1 MEIHE
6 GRRLILKCKVQ
17 GETNPQIKWFKDNKS
32 INMPLHPNIK
42 ITSSTKHSE
51 LRIEHVITNDTGN
64 YSCRGESQQNQISKW
79 VFVSVYS
86 ACPVNICNMGTCFII
101 NNNSLCR
108 CPETHT
114 GEFCDQPVSNDKIT
128 NKLIMN
134 TQPIKKNLN
143 YLQSD
148 SKSSPSVDLINSV
161 SVLNDNNQQSKQNM
175 QLLSEIKREKFDL
188 CTLPEFQF
196 TTDCLHVK
204 SHLTT
209 FIGTAITCSMII
221 LLLTFCAAYFRRR
234 KLLNKRK
241 QDCRCLSKDNKSE
254 PVNSNKSADH
264 RSSSVMKDSTN
275 IFSNDEVNHSFNP
288 FKSISF
294 EGTLYTDSINK
305 NFRNYNVDI
314 LQSSI
319 TNSNHGFMTQGS
331 NNSDIQIS
339 SNGND
344 NLTYNC
350 SKKFPNSSS
359 SCSNTA
365 YVVWTTTPEIIR
377 DDERE
382 LNNNSLDKILIHTN
396 AQQQQQQPN
405 SKEQQLLFSPTTSY
419 ISATLPNSFRS
430 QEIILNNDA
439 LFNQNDLNALLSST
453 TSSSTVISGPNLYNP
468 VNVELAD
475 ISNKMEPLSDVS
487 VLNPMEAATKSNFIV
502 SKSQKPKETV
512 QSYTFC
518 TNMAYCD
525 SITNSQISNIS
536 TLITDNSLQQFT
548 TLDTVL
554 QPVDANE
561 SFLKHVYC
569 TSDTFMP
576 QSSSTTNT
584 CIIVDQDNLKFG
596 SKLVYFCP
604 NTYPENS

>member
-32 INMPLHPNIK
+32 INMSLHPNIK

-114 GEFCDQPVSNDKIT
+114 GELCDQLVSNDKIK

-134 TQPIKKNLN
+134 TQPMKKNLN

-148 SKSSPSVDLINSV
+148 SKSPSSVDLINSV
-161 SVLNDNNQQSKQNM
+161 SILNDNNNNQPKQTM

-204 SHLTT
+204 SHLAT

-221 LLLTFCAAYFRRR
+221 LLLTFCAAYFRRK

-241 QDCRCLSKDNKSE
+241 QDCKCLSKENKSE
-254 PVNSNKSADH
+254 PINSIKSADH
-264 RSSSVMKDSTN
+264 RSSSVMRDTIN
-275 IFSNDEVNHSFNP
+275 IFSNDEVKHSFSS
-288 FKSISF
+288 FKSVSF
-294 EGTLYTDSINK
+294 EGTLYTDSIDK
-305 NFRNYNVDI
+305 NSRNFNVDI

-319 TNSNHGFMTQGS
+319 TNSDYGVITQGT
-331 NNSDIQIS
+331 NNSNIQIS
-339 SNGND
+339 SNGKD
-344 NLTYNC
+344 NLTHNC
-350 SKKFPNSSS
+350 SKKFPNSPS

-382 LNNNSLDKILIHTN
+382 LTNHSLDKILIHTN
-396 AQQQQQQPN
+396 AQQQQN
-405 SKEQQLLFSPTTSY
+405 SKEQQLIFSPTTSY
-419 ISATLPNSFRS
+419 ISAALPNS
-430 QEIILNNDA
+430 QEIILNDDA
-439 LFNQNDLNALLSST
+439 LFNQNDLSTLLSST
-453 TSSSTVISGPNLYNP
+453 ASSSTVLSGPNLYNP
-468 VNVELAD
+468 VNLKLAD
-475 ISNKMEPLSDVS
+475 ISNKMQPSSGAS
-487 VLNPMEAATKSNFIV
+487 VLNSIEAPSKSNYIV

-512 QSYTFC
+512 QSYAFC

-525 SITNSQISNIS
+525 SVTNSQISNIS
-536 TLITDNSLQQFT
+536 TLITDNSLQEFT

-554 QPVDANE
+554 QSVDANE
-561 SFLKHVYC
+561 NFLKHVYH
-569 TSDTFMP
+569 TTDTLLP
-576 QSSSTTNT
+576 QSTSSLSSPSPNT
-584 CIIVDQDNLKFG
+584 CVIVDQDHFRFG
-596 SKLVYFCP
+596 SNLVYFCP
-604 NTYPENS
+604 NSYPNNN

>member
-32 INMPLHPNIK
+32 INMSFHPNIK
-42 ITSSTKHSE
+42 ITSST
-51 LRIEHVITNDTGN
+51 
-64 YSCRGESQQNQISKW
+64 
-79 VFVSVYS
+79 
-86 ACPVNICNMGTCFII
+86 
-101 NNNSLCR
+101 

-114 GEFCDQPVSNDKIT
+114 GEFCDQLVSNDKIT

-148 SKSSPSVDLINSV
+148 SKSSSSVDLINSV
-161 SVLNDNNQQSKQNM
+161 SILNDNNNNQPKQNM

-204 SHLTT
+204 SHLAT

-221 LLLTFCAAYFRRR
+221 LLLTFCAAYFRRK

-241 QDCRCLSKDNKSE
+241 QDCKCLSKENKSE
-254 PVNSNKSADH
+254 PINSIKSADH
-264 RSSSVMKDSTN
+264 KSSSVMRDTIN
-275 IFSNDEVNHSFNP
+275 IFSNDVVKHSFSP
-288 FKSISF
+288 FKSVSF
-294 EGTLYTDSINK
+294 EGTLYTDSIYK
-305 NFRNYNVDI
+305 NSRNFNVDI
-314 LQSSI
+314 LQTSI
-319 TNSNHGFMTQGS
+319 TNSDYGFITQGS
-331 NNSDIQIS
+331 NNNNIQIS
-339 SNGND
+339 SNGKD

-350 SKKFPNSSS
+350 SEKFPDSPS
-359 SCSNTA
+359 SCSKTA

-382 LNNNSLDKILIHTN
+382 LTNHSLDKILIHTN
-396 AQQQQQQPN
+396 AQQQQN
-405 SKEQQLLFSPTTSY
+405 SKEQQLIFSPTTSY
-419 ISATLPNSFRS
+419 ISAALPNS
-430 QEIILNNDA
+430 QEIILNNDT
-439 LFNQNDLNALLSST
+439 LFNQNDLSTLLSST
-453 TSSSTVISGPNLYNP
+453 TSSST
-468 VNVELAD
+468 
-475 ISNKMEPLSDVS
+475 MQPLSDAS
-487 VLNPMEAATKSNFIV
+487 ELNSIEAPTKSNYIV

-512 QSYTFC
+512 QSYAFC

-525 SITNSQISNIS
+525 SVTNSQISNIS
-536 TLITDNSLQQFT
+536 TLITDNSLQEFT

-554 QPVDANE
+554 QSVDANE
-561 SFLKHVYC
+561 NFLKHVYH
-569 TSDTFMP
+569 TTDTLLP
-576 QSSSTTNT
+576 QSTSSSSPSPNT
-584 CIIVDQDNLKFG
+584 CVIVDQDHFRFG

-604 NTYPENS
+604 NSYPNNN

>member
-32 INMPLHPNIK
+32 INMSLHPNIK

-114 GEFCDQPVSNDKIT
+114 GEFCDQLVSNDKIT
-128 NKLIMN
+128 NKFIMD

-148 SKSSPSVDLINSV
+148 SKSSSSVDLINSV
-161 SVLNDNNQQSKQNM
+161 SILNNDNNNQPEQNM
-175 QLLSEIKREKFDL
+175 QLSSEIKREKFDL

-204 SHLTT
+204 SHLAT

-221 LLLTFCAAYFRRR
+221 LLLTFCAAYFRRK

-241 QDCRCLSKDNKSE
+241 QDCKCLSKENKSE
-254 PVNSNKSADH
+254 PINSIKSADH
-264 RSSSVMKDSTN
+264 RSSSVMRDTIN
-275 IFSNDEVNHSFNP
+275 IFSNNEAKHSFSP

-294 EGTLYTDSINK
+294 EGTLYTDLIDKNSK
-305 NFRNYNVDI
+305 NFNVDI

-319 TNSNHGFMTQGS
+319 TNSDYGFMTQGS
-331 NNSDIQIS
+331 NNSNIQIS
-339 SNGND
+339 NNSKD
-344 NLTYNC
+344 NSTYNC
-350 SKKFPNSSS
+350 SEKFPNSPS

-382 LNNNSLDKILIHTN
+382 LTNHSLDKILIHTN
-396 AQQQQQQPN
+396 AQQQQQN
-405 SKEQQLLFSPTTSY
+405 SKEQQLIFSPTTSY
-419 ISATLPNSFRS
+419 ISAALPNS
-430 QEIILNNDA
+430 QEIILNSDA
-439 LFNQNDLNALLSST
+439 LFNQNDLSTLLSST
-453 TSSSTVISGPNLYNP
+453 TSSSTVLSGPNLYNP

-475 ISNKMEPLSDVS
+475 MQLLSDTS
-487 VLNPMEAATKSNFIV
+487 VLNSIEAPIKSNYIV

-512 QSYTFC
+512 QTYAFC

-525 SITNSQISNIS
+525 SVTNSQISNIS
-536 TLITDNSLQQFT
+536 TLITDNSLQEFT

-554 QPVDANE
+554 QSVDASEN
-561 SFLKHVYC
+561 FPKHVYH
-569 TSDTFMP
+569 TTDTLLP
-576 QSSSTTNT
+576 QSTSSSPSPNT
-584 CIIVDQDNLKFG
+584 CVIVDQDHFKFG

-604 NTYPENS
+604 NSYLNNN